1 MGVLETGIIYGL
13 LGVAV
18 AAALVLRDGAGGLG
32 GRVGLFL
39 AGLLFWPL
47 FAPVLLSGGQRP
59 EPRRTGFHARVRGAE
74 ALLLA
79 ALERAREASE
89 LAAPEVARVRGLTG
103 AVASMEKRVEE
114 MDALL
119 EGPEF
124 DEAAAR
130 NALMELSR
138 RGVPEEDPRTRSV
151 QARLRNVER
160 LRAMRQRTLE
170 DLERIV
176 LKVEEMSSRLQLL
189 RFAGQPDAEVV
200 RLFKEI
206 ADGVEELTEGIL
218 AAG

>member
-1 MGVLETGIIYGL
+1 
-13 LGVAV
+13 
-18 AAALVLRDGAGGLG
+18 
-32 GRVGLFL
+32 VGLFL
-39 AGLLFWPL
+39 AGLAFWPL
-47 FAPVLLSGGQRP
+47 FAPVLLAGGARP
-59 EPRRTGFHARVRGAE
+59 PAPRAGFHARVQGAE

-119 EGPEF
+119 QGPEF
-124 DEAAAR
+124 DEAHAR
-130 NALMELSR
+130 ASLAELSR
-138 RGVPEEDPRTRSV
+138 RGVPEDDPRTRSV

-189 RFAGQPDAEVV
+189 RFAGKPDAEVV
-200 RLFKEI
+200 QLFKEI
-206 ADGVEELTEGIL
+206 ADSVEDLTEGL
-218 AAG
+218 LGAS